1 LRLRQKAEGTSQ
13 IRRDYPVLEGST
25 LPKIMAV
32 RSLYERPSVVVW
44 VAYGYIR
51 EAIA

>member
-1 LRLRQKAEGTSQ
+1 
-13 IRRDYPVLEGST
+13 
-25 LPKIMAV
+25 MAV